1 MKVFDFGDSA
11 TPTLGKEYSLVLD
24 GDFANVSSEEIAALV
39 QSLLLTGDRAFSVVD
54 DKTGNFVPLVPVVG
68 VTESTETRALVTYQF
83 YRCDLLL
90 NENRW
95 VSWLKRKAL
104 VDYFSTD
111 EVEKYCRRVTA
122 QATSDDSILA
132 QIGNL
137 FI

>member
-1 MKVFDFGDSA
+1 MKVLDFGDDK
-11 TPTLGKEYSLVLD
+11 TPQLGKEYSLVLD
-24 GDFANVSSEEIAALV
+24 GDFADVSSEEIAALV
-39 QSLLLTGDRAFSVVD
+39 QSLLLTGDRSFSVID
-54 DKTGNFVPLVPVVG
+54 ENTGNFVPLVPVVG

-83 YRCDLLL
+83 YRCDRLL

-95 VSWLKRKAL
+95 VSWLKSKAL
-104 VDYFSTD
+104 VDYFSSD